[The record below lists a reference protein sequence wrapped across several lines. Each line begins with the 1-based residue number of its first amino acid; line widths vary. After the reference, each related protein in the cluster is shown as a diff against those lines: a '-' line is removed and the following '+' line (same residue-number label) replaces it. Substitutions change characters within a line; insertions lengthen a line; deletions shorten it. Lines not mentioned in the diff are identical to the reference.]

1 MIFLTLSYFVKNFR
15 IKFESLIVASNCR
28 SRRTKNKLQFS
39 DIIKNLTPSQ
49 AKIIN
54 RFFCGQY
61 DLSITDNE
69 GQNLMSIESNFI
81 ISQFFIP
88 CQIFFNY
95 LIRKARKHKFLLDL
109 NFQFKTFFKECF
121 ENKETL
127 FCYCCFHSTRYNR
140 VFLR

>member
-54 RFFCGQY
+54 RFFVANTTCQSLTMKVKTSCQ
-61 DLSITDNE
+61 LS
-69 GQNLMSIESNFI
+69 Q
-81 ISQFFIP
+81 IS
-88 CQIFFNY
+88 
-95 LIRKARKHKFLLDL
+95 
-109 NFQFKTFFKECF
+109 
-121 ENKETL
+121 
-127 FCYCCFHSTRYNR
+127 
-140 VFLR
+140 

>member
-95 LIRKARKHKFLLDL
+95 LIRKARKHKFVLDL
-109 NFQFKTFFKECF
+109 FFNSK
-121 ENKETL
+121 
-127 FCYCCFHSTRYNR
+127 R
-140 VFLR
+140 FLRNALRTKKHCFVTVVFIRLDTTVYF